1 MKTSWKVL
9 LGDLL
14 LIGLV
19 GLVLAEEKPGE
30 KVAPKAATPQ
40 KTQTTAGS
48 TSAFSS
54 ADFPA
59 IGYIE
64 RRDQTITIKSGP
76 KGPLYSVKTADGNV
90 LVENLSSEQLRA
102 KAPELHEFI
111 KTAVAAKGGADAKA
125 RVKADASLQ
134 IKADASIR

>member
-19 GLVLAEEKPGE
+19 GLVLAGEKPGE

-40 KTQTTAGS
+40 KTQTVA
-48 TSAFSS
+48 APVAVVSS
-54 ADFPA
+54 SDFPI

-64 RRDQTITIKSGP
+64 RRDQTITIKAGP
-76 KGPLYSVKTADGNV
+76 KGPLYSVKTTDGKV
-90 LVENLSSEQLRA
+90 LFENLSSEQLSA

-111 KTAVAAKGGADAKA
+111 KSAVAAKGTLDAKA
-125 RVKADASLQ
+125 RVKTDAKL
-134 IKADASIR
+134 DAAMR

>member
-19 GLVLAEEKPGE
+19 GLVLAEEKPAE

-40 KTQTTAGS
+40 KAPTVAVS
-48 TSAFSS
+48 TSVVSS
-54 ADFPA
+54 SDFPV

-64 RRDQTITIKSGP
+64 RREQTITIKASP
-76 KGPLYSVKTADGNV
+76 KGPLYSVKTTDGKV
-90 LVENLSSEQLRA
+90 LFENLSGEQLSA

-111 KTAVAAKGGADAKA
+111 KTAVAGKGAAANAKS
-125 RVKADASLQ
+125 RVKADASLN
-134 IKADASIR
+134 AARR

>member
-40 KTQTTAGS
+40 KAPTAAAS
-48 TSAFSS
+48 NSVVSS
-54 ADFPA
+54 SDFPV

-64 RRDQTITIKSGP
+64 RRDQTITIKASP
-76 KGPLYSVKTADGNV
+76 KGPLYSVKTADGKV
-90 LVENLSSEQLRA
+90 LLENSSSE
-102 KAPELHEFI
+102 E
-111 KTAVAAKGGADAKA
+111 
-125 RVKADASLQ
+125 
-134 IKADASIR
+134 